1 MGFYP
6 GEKMETNLESNLHS
20 NPNPNANANVNGS
33 ANSNANSSANSNA
46 NSNAKEVPNTVLLAE
61 DDPKDRLEVRLHL
74 ELMGFVVYDTPTG
87 QEAKEI
93 FEQRVFS
100 MVIIHFSINPLQSL
114 ELCRW
119 VRANSNVPIIMLT
132 KRGELVDEQMVIAAG
147 ADDYVSKPVDSK
159 ILSSRIVQQLRR
171 GKGQQS
177 PRTNVLT
184 WGTMKMDLSSHEF
197 SVADKE
203 LHLTNT
209 EFQFL
214 QLLMENP
221 QRIFTRNQIL
231 EAIGVMKGVGSNQL
245 VDTHASRLRKK
256 IREHGG
262 PEVINVIRSVGFRLV
277 DSSQSPDESLDT
289 SDDLDTPEVSGERKI
304 S

>member
-1 MGFYP
+1 
-6 GEKMETNLESNLHS
+6 MEVKRETD
-20 NPNPNANANVNGS
+20 
-33 ANSNANSSANSNA
+33 
-46 NSNAKEVPNTVLLAE
+46 EVPNNVLLAE
-61 DDPKDRLEVRLHL
+61 DDPKDRLETRLHL
-74 ELMGFVVYDTPTG
+74 ELMGFIVYDTPTG
-87 QEAKEI
+87 REAKEI
-93 FEQRVFS
+93 FEQRDFGLVL
-100 MVIIHFSINPLQSL
+100 IHFSINPLQSL

-119 VRANSNVPIIMLT
+119 LRANSNVPIIMLT

-147 ADDYVSKPVDSK
+147 ADDYVSKPLDSK
-159 ILSSRIVQQLRR
+159 ILSSRIVQQMRR
-171 GKGQQS
+171 GKGQRS
-177 PRTNVLT
+177 PRANILS
-184 WGTMKMDLSSHEF
+184 WGTMKMDLSNHEF
-197 SVADKE
+197 TVAEKE

-256 IREHGG
+256 IRENGG

-277 DSSQSPDESLDT
+277 DSSHKAPEETIDED
-289 SDDLDTPEVSGERKI
+289 
-304 S
+304 

>member
-1 MGFYP
+1 MD
-6 GEKMETNLESNLHS
+6 KNLDSKEI
-20 NPNPNANANVNGS
+20 PNN
-33 ANSNANSSANSNA
+33 
-46 NSNAKEVPNTVLLAE
+46 VLLAE

-74 ELMGFVVYDTPTG
+74 ELMGFVVYDTPT
-87 QEAKEI
+87 AKEAQEV
-93 FEQRVFS
+93 FEQRTFNL
-100 MVIIHFSINPLQSL
+100 VIIHFSINPLRSL

-119 VRANSNVPIIMLT
+119 LRATSNVPILMLT
-132 KRGELVDEQMVIAAG
+132 QRGELVDEQMAIAAG

-159 ILSSRIVQQLRR
+159 ILSSRIVQQMRR
-171 GKGQQS
+171 GRGQQS
-177 PRTNVLT
+177 PRTNILT
-184 WGTMKMDLSSHEF
+184 WGTMKMDLSNHEF

-277 DSSQSPDESLDT
+277 DSSNNPGETLDDSEES
-289 SDDLDTPEVSGERKI
+289 GQRRI

>member
-1 MGFYP
+1 MPLLNGFL
-6 GEKMETNLESNLHS
+6 TL
-20 NPNPNANANVNGS
+20 VS
-33 ANSNANSSANSNA
+33 AMQHPPFIAEAQHYA
-46 NSNAKEVPNTVLLAE
+46 LLAE
-61 DDPKDRLEVRLHL
+61 DNSKDRLETRLQL
-74 ELMGFVVYDTPTG
+74 ELMGFVVYDTPTSE
-87 QEAKEI
+87 EAKEV
-93 FEQRVFS
+93 FEQRQFS
-100 MVIIHFSINPLQSL
+100 IVIIHFTTNPLTSL

-119 VRANSNVPIIMLT
+119 IRAESNVPIIMMT
-132 KRGELVDEQMVIAAG
+132 QRGEVIDEQMVMAAG
-147 ADDYVSKPVDSK
+147 ADDYVTKPIDSN

-171 GKGQQS
+171 GRGQRA
-177 PRTNVLT
+177 PRANILV
-184 WGTMKMDLSSHEF
+184 WGPLKMDLSNHEF
-197 SVADKE
+197 SVSDKE

-256 IREHGG
+256 IRESGG

-277 DSSQSPDESLDT
+277 DSIHGDSEN
-289 SDDLDTPEVSGERKI
+289 E
-304 S
+304 

>member
-1 MGFYP
+1 MV
-6 GEKMETNLESNLHS
+6 TNQDED
-20 NPNPNANANVNGS
+20 A
-33 ANSNANSSANSNA
+33 
-46 NSNAKEVPNTVLLAE
+46 VPTNVLLAE
-61 DDPKDRLEVRLHL
+61 DDPKDRLEVCLHL
-74 ELMGFVVYDTPTG
+74 ELMGFIVYDTPTSK
-87 QEAKEI
+87 EAKEI
-93 FEQRVFS
+93 FQQRDFS
-100 MVIIHFSINPLQSL
+100 LVLIHFSINPLQSL
-114 ELCRW
+114 ELCGW
-119 VRANSNVPIIMLT
+119 IRASSTVPIIMLT
-132 KRGELVDEQMVIAAG
+132 RRGELVDEQGELVDEQMVIAAG
-147 ADDYVSKPVDSK
+147 ADDYVSKPLDST

-171 GKGQQS
+171 GTGQHL
-177 PRTNVLT
+177 PRANILS
-184 WGTMKMDLSSHEF
+184 WGLMKMDLSNHEF

-262 PEVINVIRSVGFRLV
+262 PDVINVIRSVGFRLV
-277 DSSQSPDESLDT
+277 DSSKNPHGAIPHSEEFPT
-289 SDDLDTPEVSGERKI
+289 T
-304 S
+304 

>member
-1 MGFYP
+1 
-6 GEKMETNLESNLHS
+6 METKRETD
-20 NPNPNANANVNGS
+20 
-33 ANSNANSSANSNA
+33 
-46 NSNAKEVPNTVLLAE
+46 EVPNNVLLAE
-61 DDPKDRLEVRLHL
+61 DDPKDRLETRLHL
-74 ELMGFVVYDTPTG
+74 ELMGFIVYDTPTG
-87 QEAKEI
+87 REAKEI
-93 FEQRVFS
+93 FEQRDFS
-100 MVIIHFSINPLQSL
+100 LVLIHFSINPLQSL

-119 VRANSNVPIIMLT
+119 IRANSNVPIIMLT

-147 ADDYVSKPVDSK
+147 ADDYVSKPLDSK
-159 ILSSRIVQQLRR
+159 ILSSRIVQQMRR
-171 GKGQQS
+171 GKGQRS
-177 PRTNVLT
+177 PRANILT
-184 WGTMKMDLSSHEF
+184 WGTMKMDLSNHEF
-197 SVADKE
+197 TVGVKE

-256 IREHGG
+256 IRENGG

-277 DSSQSPDESLDT
+277 DSSHKNEEES
-289 SDDLDTPEVSGERKI
+289 SEVA
-304 S
+304 